1 MVNYNQEYRE
11 LPRGV
16 QKLFHIHWP
25 LLFLI
30 LVIGCFGFLMLYS
43 VAEGDFTKWAAPQ
56 IERFLVGLLL
66 LTVISFIHIDFWRA
80 CAPFVYC
87 FGILLLIFVL
97 FFGDYGGGAKRW
109 LELGS
114 FRFQPS
120 EIMKVGLVMVLAIYY
135 DWLKPARVSKIFW
148 VAIPLLLILIP
159 TALVIPQPDL
169 GTGTIIALIGLTV
182 MFVAGVHYLYF
193 FAGLSLLPGLLTL
206 IFYSRGTSWQLVTDY
221 QFGRIDTFLNPTH
234 DPLGEGYQIT
244 QSKIALG
251 SGGLEGKGFMQG
263 SQSQLDFLPYKHT
276 DFIFT
281 TIAEEFGFFGGVGLL
296 LMYSVIIIFCI
307 ASAITNRNNFGSLL
321 TIGLATLFFT
331 YFFVNI
337 AAVTGMAPVT
347 GVPLPLISYG
357 GSAMLVILGT
367 FGLIQSAHI
376 HRLMKRE

>member
-1 MVNYNQEYRE
+1 
-11 LPRGV
+11 
-16 QKLFHIHWP
+16 
-25 LLFLI
+25 
-30 LVIGCFGFLMLYS
+30 MLYS
-43 VAEGDFTKWAAPQ
+43 VAEGDFTKWAGPQ
-56 IERFLVGLLL
+56 IKRFLVGLLL
-66 LTVISFIHIDFWRA
+66 LIVIGFIHIEFWRA

-87 FGILLLIFVL
+87 LGILLLVFVL

-376 HRLMKRE
+376 HRLLKRE

>member
-1 MVNYNQEYRE
+1 
-11 LPRGV
+11 
-16 QKLFHIHWP
+16 
-25 LLFLI
+25 
-30 LVIGCFGFLMLYS
+30 MLYS
-43 VAEGDFTKWAAPQ
+43 VAEGDFTKWASPQ
-56 IERFLVGLLL
+56 IERFLIGVLLL
-66 LTVISFIHIDFWRA
+66 VIMGFIHIDFWRA
-80 CAPFVYC
+80 SAPFVYF
-87 FGILLLIFVL
+87 FGILLLLFVL

-120 EIMKVGLVMVLAIYY
+120 EIIKVGLVMVLAIYY
-135 DWLKPARVSKIFW
+135 DWLKPDRVSKIFW
-148 VAIPLLLILIP
+148 VTIPVLMILIP

-193 FAGLSLLPGLLTL
+193 LVGLTLLPGLVAL
-206 IFYSRGTSWQLVTDY
+206 IFYSRGSSWQLVTDY
-221 QFGRIDTFLNPTH
+221 QFGRIDTFLNPAH
-234 DPLGEGYQIT
+234 DPLGDGYQIT

-307 ASAITNRNNFGSLL
+307 GSAITNKNKFGSLL

-376 HRLMKRE
+376 HRLLKRE

>member
-1 MVNYNQEYRE
+1 M
-11 LPRGV
+11 
-16 QKLFHIHWP
+16 HWP

-30 LVIGCFGFLMLYS
+30 VVIGCFGFLMLYS
-43 VAEGDFTKWAAPQ
+43 VSEGNFTKWAGPQ

-66 LTVISFIHIDFWRA
+66 LVLVGFIHIDFWRA
-80 CAPFVYC
+80 CAPFIYLL
-87 FGILLLIFVL
+87 GILLLFFVL

-135 DWLKPARVSKIFW
+135 DWLKPSNVSKIFW
-148 VAIPLLLILIP
+148 VIIPLLFILLP
-159 TALVIPQPDL
+159 TALVVPQPDL
-169 GTGTIIALIGLTV
+169 GTATIIVIIGLIV
-182 MFVAGVHYLYF
+182 MFVAGVHYIYF
-193 FAGLSLLPGLLTL
+193 LGGILLLPGFLAL

-221 QFGRIDTFLNPTH
+221 QFGRIDTFLNPAN
-234 DPLGEGYQIT
+234 DPLGDGYQIT

-307 ASAITNRNNFGSLL
+307 ISAITNRNKFGSLL

-331 YFFVNI
+331 YFSVNI

-357 GSAMLVILGT
+357 GSAMLVTLGT

-376 HRLMKRE
+376 HRLLKRE

>member
-1 MVNYNQEYRE
+1 M
-11 LPRGV
+11 
-16 QKLFHIHWP
+16 HWP
-25 LLFLI
+25 LVI
-30 LVIGCFGFLMLYS
+30 LVLVIAAFGFLMLYS
-43 VAEGDFTKWAAPQ
+43 VAEGDFEKWARPQ
-56 IERFLVGLLL
+56 IERF
-66 LTVISFIHIDFWRA
+66 VIGFVIMLIIGFIHIDFWRV
-80 CAPFVYC
+80 CSPFVY
-87 FGILLLIFVL
+87 FIGIFLLIFVL
-97 FFGDYGGGAKRW
+97 FFGDYGGGARRW
-109 LELGS
+109 LEFGS

-120 EIMKVGLVMVLAIYY
+120 EVIKVGLVMFLAIYY
-135 DWLKPARVSKIFW
+135 DWLQPAKVSKIFW
-148 VAIPLLLILIP
+148 VFIPAMIIFLP

-169 GTGTIIALIGLTV
+169 GTGTLIAITGLTI

-193 FAGLSLLPGLLTL
+193 LGGFLLLPGLLGL

-263 SQSQLDFLPYKHT
+263 SQSQLDFLPQKHT

-296 LMYSVIIIFCI
+296 LMYSVIIIFCVV
-307 ASAITNRNNFGSLL
+307 SATTNKNKFGSLL
-321 TIGLATLFFT
+321 TIGLATVFFT
-331 YFFVNI
+331 YFFINI

-357 GSAMLVILGT
+357 GSAMLVVLGT

-376 HRLMKRE
+376 HRLLKRD

>member
-1 MVNYNQEYRE
+1 MFY
-11 LPRGV
+11 L
-16 QKLFHIHWP
+16 HWP
-25 LLFLI
+25 VIFLI
-30 LVIGCFGFLMLYS
+30 LVVGSFGFLMLYS
-43 VAEGDFTKWAAPQ
+43 VSDGDYDQWSKPQ
-56 IERFLVGLLL
+56 FKRFMVGF
-66 LTVISFIHIDFWRA
+66 VIMILMGFISIDFWRT
-80 CAPFVYC
+80 CSPFVYV
-87 FGILLLIFVL
+87 FGIILLSLVL

-120 EIMKVGLVMVLAIYY
+120 EIMKVGLVMFLAIYY
-135 DWLKPARVSKIFW
+135 DWLKPKNISKIFW
-148 VAIPLLLILIP
+148 VFIPVLIIALP

-169 GTGTIIALIGLTV
+169 GTGVIIAMTGITM
-182 MFVAGVHYLYF
+182 MFAAGVHFIYF
-193 FAGLSLLPGLLTL
+193 FIIILLIPAFLAL

-221 QFGRIDTFLNPTH
+221 QFNRIDTYINPDK
-234 DPLGEGYQIT
+234 DPLGGAYQIT

-296 LMYSVIIIFCI
+296 LIYSTIIIFCLF
-307 ASAITNRNNFGSLL
+307 SAYNNKNSFGRLL
-321 TIGLATLFFT
+321 TIGLSTIFFS

-337 AAVTGMAPVT
+337 AAVTGMVPVT

-357 GSAMLVILGT
+357 GSAMLVVLGT
-367 FGLIQSAHI
+367 FGLIQSAHV
-376 HRLMKRE
+376 HRLLKRD

>member
-1 MVNYNQEYRE
+1 M
-11 LPRGV
+11 
-16 QKLFHIHWP
+16 HWP
-25 LLFLI
+25 LVI
-30 LVIGCFGFLMLYS
+30 LVLVIAAFGFLMLYS
-43 VAEGDFTKWAAPQ
+43 VAEGDFEKWARPQ
-56 IERFLVGLLL
+56 IERF
-66 LTVISFIHIDFWRA
+66 VIGFAFMLIIGFIHIDFWRV
-80 CAPFVYC
+80 CSPFVY
-87 FGILLLIFVL
+87 FIGIFLLIFVL
-97 FFGDYGGGAKRW
+97 FFGDYGGGARRW
-109 LELGS
+109 LEFGS

-120 EIMKVGLVMVLAIYY
+120 EVIKVGLVMFLAIYY
-135 DWLKPARVSKIFW
+135 DWLQPEKVSKIFW
-148 VAIPLLLILIP
+148 VFIPAMIILLP

-169 GTGTIIALIGLTV
+169 GTGTLIAITGLTI
-182 MFVAGVHYLYF
+182 MFVAGGHYLYF
-193 FAGLSLLPGLLTL
+193 LGGLLLLPGLLGL

-263 SQSQLDFLPYKHT
+263 SQSQLDFLPQKHT

-296 LMYSVIIIFCI
+296 LMYSVIIIFCVV
-307 ASAITNRNNFGSLL
+307 SAITNKNKFGSLL
-321 TIGLATLFFT
+321 TIGLATVFFT
-331 YFFVNI
+331 YFFINI

-357 GSAMLVILGT
+357 GSAMLVVLGT

-376 HRLMKRE
+376 HRLLKRD

>member
-1 MVNYNQEYRE
+1 
-11 LPRGV
+11 
-16 QKLFHIHWP
+16 
-25 LLFLI
+25 
-30 LVIGCFGFLMLYS
+30 MLYS

-120 EIMKVGLVMVLAIYY
+120 EIMKVGLVLVLAIYY

-148 VAIPLLLILIP
+148 VTIPVLLILIP

-193 FAGLSLLPGLLTL
+193 LAGLTFLPGLLAL

-221 QFGRIDTFLNPTH
+221 QFGRIDTFLNPSH
-234 DPLGEGYQIT
+234 DPLGDGYQIT

-296 LMYSVIIIFCI
+296 LIYSVIIIFCI
-307 ASAITNRNNFGSLL
+307 ASAITNRNKFGSLL

-331 YFFVNI
+331 YFSVNI